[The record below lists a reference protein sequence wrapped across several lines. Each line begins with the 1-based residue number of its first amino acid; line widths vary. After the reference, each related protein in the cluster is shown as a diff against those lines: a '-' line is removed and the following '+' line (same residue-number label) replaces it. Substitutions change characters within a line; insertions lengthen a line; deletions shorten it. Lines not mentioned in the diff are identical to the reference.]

1 MGQSFSRVSGT
12 APIRAAQGLPGSDPG
27 VSDEDANIRLAVL
40 NALHWDLAVPRDRLL
55 VKVESG
61 WVTLSGDVDR
71 EYSRTSAEA
80 HARVVP
86 GVTGVT
92 NAISVKG

>member
-1 MGQSFSRVSGT
+1 MGQSFGRVSGT
-12 APIRAAQGLPGSDPG
+12 TPIRAAEGLPGSDPG
-27 VSDEDANIRLAVL
+27 VADADVSIRLAVL

-55 VKVESG
+55 VKVEIG

-71 EYSRTSAEA
+71 EYSKTSAEA
-80 HARVVP
+80 HARAVA

>member
-1 MGQSFSRVSGT
+1 MGQGFTRVSGT
-12 APIRAAQGLPGSDPG
+12 APIRGAEGLPGSEPG
-27 VSDEDANIRLAVL
+27 VADADVNIRLAVL
-40 NALHWDLAVPRDRLL
+40 NALHWDLAVPRDRLQ